1 MIFILLNHQKEAFFF
16 ENDVRY
22 SFIKKLKHTLYERF
36 IRQNLSFLLFL
47 QPFLKYNTVMAYSN
61 NDLARFL
68 DAQNKLYLTA
78 LSEISKGKKETHWM
92 WFIFPQIK
100 GLGKSDTANLYAIN
114 DLKEATDYLEHPI
127 LGKHLIEISELL
139 LTFKMKSADGIFGDL
154 DARKLRSCMTLFSL
168 VENTSPIFQEILDA
182 FFSGETDP
190 VTLSIINSTIKS
202 VDESVTI

>member
-1 MIFILLNHQKEAFFF
+1 
-16 ENDVRY
+16 
-22 SFIKKLKHTLYERF
+22 
-36 IRQNLSFLLFL
+36 
-47 QPFLKYNTVMAYSN
+47 MAYSN

-114 DLKEATDYLEHPI
+114 DLNEASEYLEHPI
-127 LGKHLIEISELL
+127 LGKHLIEISQLL
-139 LTFKMKSADGIFGDL
+139 LTFKRKSADGIFGDL

-168 VENTSPIFQEILDA
+168 IENANPIFQEVLE
-182 FFSGETDP
+182 SSVSRESDP
-190 VTLSIINSTIKS
+190 LTLSIINSTIKS
-202 VDESVTI
+202 VDEAVVL